1 MAFDINTAKEDTS
14 ANVGGFDINSAV
26 PEDQYTPKDMVL
38 SAAAPSEIALTMG
51 TGGLSTALGGLA
63 GLVGA
68 ALPGDEG
75 QGAEVSKWVQD
86 TFTYQPR
93 TKAAQ
98 DILGQLAPI
107 GEFFQ
112 DLEQGAGDI
121 GYESTGYPLVGALA
135 STIPAALSEVP
146 ILKGPKAAARAAR
159 IRSAKLADE
168 AAELRKSADDIE
180 VGSSEVAEVI
190 KKGDEADIQ
199 AVVDADPE
207 FYQSADALG
216 INTEPLASYASKN
229 PQYRGVEQGLAA
241 IPESALNAQGKA
253 FVADISKRAD
263 DLIEEYGGTKDKAML
278 SDEFRS
284 DSIARVDDLADQAD
298 KLYDKLDMAI
308 AKNTKV
314 ETPNAAALFSEVAD
328 DFGGVDNM
336 PKVYKDIR
344 NRLITEDMP
353 TFAQLDFARR
363 EVGQAINKRS
373 GQFKDAE
380 SGALKRLYANLRK
393 DQDLIAE
400 KAGVKDIS
408 DAANGLIRQ
417 RKQIEDNLVNL
428 IGKDMS
434 GSITTKSGQ
443 AIKQLAKGDAA
454 KWDNLISKLP
464 KSARER
470 VAASALSD
478 LFAGSGSGQ
487 KGFSA
492 NNFVKAYEDLNRNK
506 AAKTRL
512 MKELPDRAK
521 ADLDNLFKLSKGV
534 DTALKD
540 KIPTGMVSRFFDQ
553 NNGLVKRLL
562 GQGAGMIATA
572 KGGPL
577 AGTVVADI
585 LSGSGGAA
593 KTTSDMLGSA
603 KFQSIIRKAVSDG
616 VQDGAKK
623 TKSLEAAEKVFSK
636 SNTYKKWAGKLDE
649 TSKQQL
655 ATQGLIGYLFSEEE
669 ENDNYR

>member
-1 MAFDINTAKEDTS
+1 MAFDLNTAQEDKSQTK
-14 ANVGGFDINSAV
+14 GFDLSTAQD
-26 PEDQYTPKDMVL
+26 EDSYTPKDMAL
-38 SAAAPSEIALTMG
+38 SAAAPTEIALSMG

-63 GLVGA
+63 GLIGA
-68 ALPGDEG
+68 ALPGEEG
-75 QGAEVSKWVQD
+75 QGADVSKWVQD

-93 TKAAQ
+93 TRAAQ
-98 DILGQLAPI
+98 DIMSQLAPV

-121 GYESTGYPLVGALA
+121 GYESTGWPLVGALT
-135 STIPAALSEVP
+135 STIPAAIAEIP
-146 ILKGPKAAARAAR
+146 IFKAPKAAARAAR
-159 IRSAKLADE
+159 IREAKLLDE

-180 VGSSEVAEVI
+180 VGSSEVADVI
-190 KKGDEADIQ
+190 KKGEEADIQ
-199 AVVDADPE
+199 ALVDADPE

-216 INTEPLASYASKN
+216 INTEPLASYASRN

-253 FVADISKRAD
+253 FVADISKKAD
-263 DLIEEYGGTKDKAML
+263 DLIEQYGGTTDKAML
-278 SDEFRS
+278 SDEFRA

-308 AKNTKV
+308 AKNTRV
-314 ETPNAAALFSEVAD
+314 DTPNAAALFSDVAD

-344 NRLITEDMP
+344 NRLITEDKP

-380 SGALKRLYANLRK
+380 SGALKRLYASLRK

-400 KAGVKDIS
+400 QAGVKDIS

-417 RKQIEDNLVNL
+417 RKQIEDNLINL

-470 VAASALSD
+470 VAVSALND
-478 LFAGSGSGQ
+478 LFSGSGSGQ
-487 KGFSA
+487 KGFST
-492 NNFVKAYEDLNRNK
+492 NSFVKAFEDLNRNK
-506 AAKTRL
+506 SAKTRL
-512 MKELPDRAK
+512 MKELPERARK
-521 ADLDNLFKLSKGV
+521 DLDNLFKLSKGV

-577 AGTVVADI
+577 AGTVVSDI
-585 LSGSGGAA
+585 LSGTGNTA
-593 KTTSDMLGSA
+593 KTTSDMLGSS

-616 VQDGAKK
+616 VQDGARK
-623 TKSLEAAEKVFSK
+623 TKSLEAAENAFSK
-636 SNTYKKWAGKLDE
+636 SATYKKWADSLDDV
-649 TSKQQL
+649 SKQQL
-655 ATQGLIGYLFSEEE
+655 TAQGLVGYLFSEE
-669 ENDNYR
+669 DNKQ